1 MGLSWKKPGVIAVG
15 LNDRV
20 PEWHDLYEVDIK
32 TGKRELVEK
41 NTQEFAGY
49 NLDFDLK
56 PRVASK
62 NDADGTELL
71 RRVGDKWV
79 TMLRIGQAD

>member
-1 MGLSWKKPGVIAVG
+1 VD
-15 LNDRV
+15 LN
-20 PEWHDLYEVDIK
+20 
-32 TGKRELVEK
+32 TGKRVLVLQ

-56 PRVASK
+56 PRIASK
-62 NDADGTELL
+62 NDADGTELF

-79 TMLRIGQAD
+79 SMLRIGQADSLTSGVIGVEFSGKTALLQSSVGP